1 MKLGFPLS
9 IQSQLRTGMLR
20 GLLALALASTGWIG
34 TAQATPLISV
44 SASKSSVNVG
54 EVFTIYFDIS
64 GFSPAAGSSLS
75 TFDINILNNA
85 ALAGLGT
92 VSFIDPAS
100 AINQLDLDEPGS
112 LGFFGDAT
120 QGAGMVDA
128 FGLSGN
134 STALLDADQAD
145 SFRFLSL
152 SFTALAASSGAEFAI
167 DLSDPGMLFLDSSGR
182 IMEVDYQSARAVV
195 AITEGGGGQV
205 PEPASLAL
213 VALALAGVGLSRRK
227 GKQADSAGKTR
238 PSGRAIR
245 MLGLASAAFAV
256 GQVSAQ
262 TSNPPPLAI
271 AASAP
276 AATAVGKG
284 TPIEVVVLQIA
295 GSRAKVRAVEDGREY
310 WITTAQP
317 LPADKLGGRLQGQ
330 AHARGDAIFVA
341 APVFLS
347 KP

>member
-1 MKLGFPLS
+1 MKPGFTHS
-9 IQSQLRTGMLR
+9 IQSQLRAGAQR
-20 GLLALALASTGWIG
+20 ALLALALTSAGWAG
-34 TAQATPLISV
+34 LAQATPLIKV
-44 SASKSSVNVG
+44 SASQSSVHVG

-64 GFSPAAGSSLS
+64 GFSPAAGNSLS
-75 TFDINILNNA
+75 GFDINVLNNA

-100 AINQLDLDEPGS
+100 AINQLDIDELGS

-128 FGLSGN
+128 VGLSGN
-134 STALLDADQAD
+134 STAVLDAEQAD

-167 DLSDPGMLFLDSSGR
+167 DLSDPGMLFLDSRGR
-182 IMEVDYQSARAVV
+182 LMEVDYQSARAVV
-195 AITEGGGGQV
+195 TITENGGGQV

-213 VALALAGVGLSRRK
+213 VALALAGAALSRSKRT
-227 GKQADSAGKTR
+227 QADSAGKTR
-238 PSGRAIR
+238 ASARAIR
-245 MLGLASAAFAV
+245 LLGLAGAAFAL
-256 GQVSAQ
+256 GQASAQ
-262 TSNPPPLAI
+262 TSNLPPGSSAS
-271 AASAP
+271 SAP
-276 AATAVGKG
+276 ATTAVAKG
-284 TPIEVVVLQIA
+284 TPIEVVLLQIA
-295 GSRAKVRAVEDGREY
+295 GSRAKVRAVDDGREY